1 METKNYNKKLN
12 ELKEQV
18 IADIRKELKKMGFA
32 WTFETPIMIDDHNGE
47 VLLQGVDINP
57 IDNGIILL
65 FEDYQEEGEYVIQH
79 PVEELIFILKSL
91 REQYAKTEYSFVPG
105 YYEYHFINLT
115 GDILLNLNDP
125 SDHCYDSDG
134 NPIEDFQQLKDDMLD
149 VISEIRDVLEAGDED
164 LNGNTLDMF
173 NQLPEDEIAAEIM
186 ARALWNDY
194 IAE

>member
-1 METKNYNKKLN
+1 METKNYNEKVK

-18 IADIRKELKKMGFA
+18 IDDIRKEMKKMGFA
-32 WTFETPIMIDDHNGE
+32 WTFETPIMIDDHDGE
-47 VLLQGVDINP
+47 VLLQGVDLNP

-105 YYEYHFINLT
+105 YYEYHFINLK

-125 SDHCYDSDG
+125 SDHCCDSDG
-134 NPIEDFQQLKDDMLD
+134 NPIEDFQQLKDEMLD
-149 VISEIRDVLEAGDED
+149 VISEIRDVLKAGDED

-194 IAE
+194 VAN